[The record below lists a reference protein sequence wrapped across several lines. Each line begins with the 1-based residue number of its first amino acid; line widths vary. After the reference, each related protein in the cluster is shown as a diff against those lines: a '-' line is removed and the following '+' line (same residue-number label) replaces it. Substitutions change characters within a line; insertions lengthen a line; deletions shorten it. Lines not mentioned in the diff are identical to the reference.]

1 MPQNCGNSLSDHD
14 HPPQSQPFLPA
25 RTLRAARDAGFD
37 VARFEVDPISG
48 RIVVMIDKND
58 AAARADDR
66 NPWDEVA

>member
-1 MPQNCGNSLSDHD
+1 MTTPRSPNRFYRREL
-14 HPPQSQPFLPA
+14 A
-25 RTLRAARDAGFD
+25 RALRAARDAGFD